1 MKSTFNAIL
10 STAAVLACTLAA
22 QMAYAQS
29 FGVELNNTLMPASG
43 GMAGTSI
50 AAPQD
55 LISGINAN
63 AATLTQYHGTQFTV
77 GGAFA
82 GSTFDLN
89 QTGAA
94 PAIGVTPFS
103 AKSGTSG
110 AAVPNIGVSQE
121 LTAYGLPVTL
131 GLGLVGA
138 AGAGTSFLKQPQ
150 SNGTSTIATS
160 GCYSSARNTG

>member
-1 MKSTFNAIL
+1 M
-10 STAAVLACTLAA
+10 AARLAN
-22 QMAYAQS
+22 AQS

-63 AATLTQYHGTQFTV
+63 AATLTQFHGTQFTV

-103 AKSGTSG
+103 AKSGTPG

-121 LTAYGLPVTL
+121 LNAFGLPVTL
-131 GLGLVGA
+131 GLGLIGA
-138 AGAGTSFLKQPQ
+138 AARGPAS
-150 SNGTSTIATS
+150 SNNPKAT
-160 GCYSSARNTG
+160 ARLRI